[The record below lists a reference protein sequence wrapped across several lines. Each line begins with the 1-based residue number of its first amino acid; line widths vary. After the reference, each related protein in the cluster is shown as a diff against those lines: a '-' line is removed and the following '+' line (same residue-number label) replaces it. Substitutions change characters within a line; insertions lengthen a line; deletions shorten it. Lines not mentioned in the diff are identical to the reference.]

1 MTGCCQRQ
9 SAGVTVTK
17 MPVNPSCFIL
27 ESMKQKASQVQ
38 GPEMRAIFINGA
50 DGGAFAI
57 FGGGDFAPAAVLAI
71 TMESDGA
78 AESCFETH
86 CMLRDCGAYRGKKP

>member
-1 MTGCCQRQ
+1 MIGCCQRQ

-17 MPVNPSCFIL
+17 TPVNPSCFIL

-50 DGGAFAI
+50 DGG
-57 FGGGDFAPAAVLAI
+57 GGDFAPTAVLTIA
-71 TMESDGA
+71 MESDGA
-78 AESCFETH
+78 AESCFDTH
-86 CMLRDCGAYRGKKP
+86 CMLAREIAARRVGR

>member
-1 MTGCCQRQ
+1 
-9 SAGVTVTK
+9 
-17 MPVNPSCFIL
+17 
-27 ESMKQKASQVQ
+27 MKQKASQVQ

-71 TMESDGA
+71 AMESDGA
-78 AESCFETH
+78 AESCG
-86 CMLRDCGAYRGKKP
+86 RS